1 MECRS
6 AKEIINDTEKGAS
19 ELALEAAE
27 SLGALDEEEAEE
39 YAAALIKNRRAMTS
53 LINLANQVL
62 TSIKKGEDHRW
73 ASKRFKGRL
82 KRAKD
87 KVVKEAKGVIEKD
100 SISHIATLSYSS
112 TVVETLKAA
121 DEVTVFESR
130 PKREGRK
137 TAETISK
144 YTIVHYWIDAAV
156 VKGLDG
162 ADAVMVG
169 ADTVTEDLFINK
181 IGTYPLVLSADLE
194 NVPVYVLADTSKFL
208 PKGLEVKEKEKHGPE
223 EVWSSDSEYIKVHND
238 YFESVPLD
246 NRFEIYLVTEQGMIK
261 GDKAKEL
268 TREKD
273 VAIPLMEGNTT
284 EKAYGKR
291 DNTKS

>member
-1 MECRS
+1 MEYRS

-19 ELALEAAE
+19 ELAVEAAE
-27 SLGALDEEEAEE
+27 SLGSLEEEEAEE
-39 YAAALIKNRRAMTS
+39 YAAALIKNRRAMTP
-53 LINLANQVL
+53 LVNLANQVL
-62 TSIKKGEDHRW
+62 TSIKKGDDHRW
-73 ASKRFKGRL
+73 ASKRFKDRL

-87 KVVKEAKGVIEKD
+87 ETVKEAKGVIKKD

-137 TAETISK
+137 TAETLSK

-156 VKGLDG
+156 VKGLKG
-162 ADAVMVG
+162 VDAVMVG
-169 ADTVTEDLFINK
+169 ADTVTKDMFINK
-181 IGTYPLVLSADLE
+181 LGTYPLVLSADLE

-208 PKGLEVKEKEKHGPE
+208 PLGQEGSEKEKHEPE
-223 EVWSSDSEYIKVHND
+223 EVWQSGSEYIKVHND

-246 NRFEIYLVTEQGMIK
+246 EDFELSIITEQGIVD
-261 GDKAKEL
+261 GYEVREL
-268 TREKD
+268 TRKN
-273 VAIPLMEGNTT
+273 VTPLLKNLNH
-284 EKAYGKR
+284 K
-291 DNTKS
+291 